1 MTNDIEIVD
10 LALEKSI
17 QRAIGLGEE
26 ITEEQK
32 RRILEK
38 RARDLAQPISDSDN
52 RSSESLRVLTFR
64 LGKESYAIPAASV
77 YTVLQTVPI
86 TPVPCVPDFVAGIT
100 NLRGHIR
107 SVVHLAKFLGQTVAQ
122 DGGEE
127 YILVAQ
133 HGDMEVAFLV
143 TGLDEV
149 TDIPRKDI
157 KQRPPSSNSHMNQYI
172 DGIVLGGLVMLDLAA
187 IFTDARFIVNDE
199 VT

>member
-1 MTNDIEIVD
+1 MNDEFVD
-10 LALEKSI
+10 SALEKSI

-38 RARDLAQPISDSDN
+38 RARDLAQPISDSED
-52 RSSESLRVLTFR
+52 RSADTLRVLTFR
-64 LGKESYAIPAASV
+64 LNKEIYAIPAASV

-86 TPVPCVPDFVAGIT
+86 TPVPCVPEFVAGIT

-107 SVVHLAKFLGQTVAQ
+107 SVVHLAKFLGLMIAEEE
-122 DGGEE
+122 GEE

-149 TDIPRKDI
+149 TDVPKKDI
-157 KQRPPSSNSHMNQYI
+157 KPRPPATGGLMNQYI
-172 DGIVLGGLVMLDLAA
+172 DGIVLGGLVLLDLAA
-187 IFTDARFIVNDE
+187 IFADDRFVINDE